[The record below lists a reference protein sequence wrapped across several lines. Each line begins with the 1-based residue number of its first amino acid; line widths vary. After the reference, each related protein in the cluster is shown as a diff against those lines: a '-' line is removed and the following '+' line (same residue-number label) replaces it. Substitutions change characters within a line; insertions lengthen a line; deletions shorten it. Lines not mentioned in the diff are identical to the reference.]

1 MEREGERGS
10 KQERE
15 KREEREER
23 EERAQNQKGLQPH
36 HLGLQHNSEAGQLGS
51 ALPVLCGICL
61 LLSDSPINTTAIP
74 TVLLH
79 CSFIFLLTLFAL
91 SCLSR
96 YVYFLKLSS
105 TSPKLR
111 GPPETP
117 TFWSNML

>member
-10 KQERE
+10 KQERRE
-15 KREEREER
+15 KREKRKEKRERI
-23 EERAQNQKGLQPH
+23 ERAQNQNGLQPH

-91 SCLSR
+91 SCVCLS
-96 YVYFLKLSS
+96 LS
-105 TSPKLR
+105 LR
-111 GPPETP
+111 LFP
-117 TFWSNML
+117 